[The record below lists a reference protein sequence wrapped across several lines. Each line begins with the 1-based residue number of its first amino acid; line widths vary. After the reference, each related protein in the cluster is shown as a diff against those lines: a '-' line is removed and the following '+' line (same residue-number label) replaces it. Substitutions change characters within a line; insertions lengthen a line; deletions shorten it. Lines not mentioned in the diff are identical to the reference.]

1 MPTKK
6 KNINPDIDTDI
17 DLEVDE
23 LIRNNPKLAKYIDE
37 LKNVGM
43 PLKRRRSFTI

>member
-23 LIRNNPKLAKYIDE
+23 LIKNNPKLAKYIDE
-37 LKNVGM
+37 LKKAKKSSRISN
-43 PLKRRRSFTI
+43 KT